1 MSDGIQNLTFNDKRS
16 CYTVMPRS
24 KVLLPITFDSGD
36 SQPVVITHN
45 YSGLPARVRIQS
57 VFKGPKKKSI
67 MLYYGKVRS
76 LEWDPTR
83 LKWPEGMEFMHY
95 STKLGRNLLR
105 KRHPPLQLAAKK

>member
-1 MSDGIQNLTFNDKRS
+1 
-16 CYTVMPRS
+16 
-24 KVLLPITFDSGD
+24 
-36 SQPVVITHN
+36 VVTTHN
-45 YSGLPARVRIQS
+45 YIGLPARVCIQS
-57 VFKGPKKKSI
+57 VLKGPKKKAI
-67 MLYYGKVRS
+67 LLYYGKVRS